1 MTLQAISKGFEYYKK
16 FGLNFTIQIIP
27 LILLF
32 GLLAS
37 FVSLPSPLL
46 GLEGISNFDISL
58 LVINNYL
65 ISPLL
70 TIIAIFIAND
80 LIENINRDVLVYY
93 AISWKFLLKV
103 LILSLVSTFC
113 IGFGLLLLVIP
124 GLLIAGLLIFVNYF
138 AILEDKTV
146 MDSLNLSWKKS
157 QLNFFQCVLMT
168 GFVWFIT
175 ILSMTIFS
183 AISGSY
189 ELDQTSRTYTIISSS
204 LLIYIQVCLIS
215 FPMLVFYKN
224 QSLNEIKDSI

>member
-37 FVSLPSPLL
+37 FGSSSSLS
-46 GLEGISNFDISL
+46 EGISNFDISL
-58 LVINNYL
+58 LLINNFL

-70 TIIAIFIAND
+70 TIIAVFVAND
-80 LIENINRDVLVYY
+80 LIENNNRDVLVYY

-113 IGFGLLLLVIP
+113 IGLGLLLFVIP
-124 GLLIAGLLIFVNYF
+124 GILIAGLLIFVNYF
-138 AILEDKTV
+138 AILEDKSV
-146 MDSLNLSWKKS
+146 MDSLNLSWEKS
-157 QLNFFQCVLMT
+157 KLNFFQCVLMA
-168 GFVWFIT
+168 GFFWFIT
-175 ILSMTIFS
+175 ILTITILS

-189 ELDQTSRTYTIISSS
+189 EELDQISQTYTFISSS
-204 LLIYIQVCLIS
+204 LAIYTQVSLIS
-215 FPMLVFYKN
+215 FPILVFYKN

>member
-1 MTLQAISKGFEYYKK
+1 MPLQAISKGFEYYKK

-37 FVSLPSPLL
+37 FGSSSSLS
-46 GLEGISNFDISL
+46 EGISNFDISL
-58 LVINNYL
+58 LLINNFL

-70 TIIAIFIAND
+70 TIIAVFVAND
-80 LIENINRDVLVYY
+80 LIENNNRDVLVYY

-113 IGFGLLLLVIP
+113 IGLGLLLFVIP
-124 GLLIAGLLIFVNYF
+124 GILIAGLLIFVNYF
-138 AILEDKTV
+138 AILEDKSV
-146 MDSLNLSWKKS
+146 MDSLNLSWEKS
-157 QLNFFQCVLMT
+157 KLNFFQCVLMA
-168 GFVWFIT
+168 GFFWFIT
-175 ILSMTIFS
+175 ILTITILS

-189 ELDQTSRTYTIISSS
+189 EELDQISQTYTFISSS
-204 LLIYIQVCLIS
+204 LAIYTQVSLIS
-215 FPMLVFYKN
+215 FPILVFYKN